1 MRWKFSPNNTLKN
14 LSVLAKEWNQSLED
28 LARFAR
34 NEELPFLIQLKSATR
49 PSAWGQAL
57 SAGIFVLD
65 TTFVHQRLV
74 SAANPIYIVLYEP
87 EDVEKSKPVQVNF
100 PAEEVDLL
108 ECLLIPTTGRD
119 FLYEK
124 LIQQS
129 FNGDWKRYLFSL
141 KSSHDFT
148 PPPQDA
154 TPDDPY
160 IDLREVAEAHQ
171 VSVDA
176 AVGSLRRAGV
186 GLFVDLRRIP
196 LGPAGDPAV
205 SGILVEADGFQ
216 TEVPL
221 PIGLYPLTA
230 NAIFNLSEKLEGG
243 QSFVQ
248 ARISLEISVAKD
260 GQIHTLKIPGDQTNL
275 SIVTEKKELGR
286 AFGPMKKLYCVEA
299 ILQKC
304 SLLQPSEKREA
315 KWKWNRTDDDLREYL
330 CEVCDQLQLPK
341 KPTELLKR
349 YETRSGQIKSK
360 MPPERFTYK
369 GLPKEVSDA
378 IGTVLKT
385 DKTR

>member
-1 MRWKFSPNNTLKN
+1 MRWRFSPNSTLKN
-14 LSVLAKEWNQSLED
+14 LNALAKELKQSLED

-49 PSAWGQAL
+49 PRAWGQAF
-57 SAGIFVLD
+57 SAGIFFW
-65 TTFVHQRLV
+65 TRL
-74 SAANPIYIVLYEP
+74 SFINDWSRLPILSISCYAA

-108 ECLLIPTTGRD
+108 ECLLIQTTGSD

-205 SGILVEADGFQ
+205 SGDTSGGRWISDRSSTTDLALSVDHQCYFQ
-216 TEVPL
+216 P
-221 PIGLYPLTA
+221 
-230 NAIFNLSEKLEGG
+230 F
-243 QSFVQ
+243 
-248 ARISLEISVAKD
+248 
-260 GQIHTLKIPGDQTNL
+260 
-275 SIVTEKKELGR
+275 
-286 AFGPMKKLYCVEA
+286 
-299 ILQKC
+299 
-304 SLLQPSEKREA
+304 RE
-315 KWKWNRTDDDLREYL
+315 T
-330 CEVCDQLQLPK
+330 
-341 KPTELLKR
+341 
-349 YETRSGQIKSK
+349 
-360 MPPERFTYK
+360 
-369 GLPKEVSDA
+369 
-378 IGTVLKT
+378 
-385 DKTR
+385 